1 MDSIDR
7 GLKTCKS
14 PLMRQEGLRSL
25 HAKCLPKLSPLTSND
40 LPTAMVLAFMPF
52 LAANWLY
59 ILAGILCFVTARL
72 TIAPSYV
79 SALRTGKQRRV
90 YLNPDQAA
98 ELPDEDADCPEDGD
112 DGPAPSL
119 PADLEH
125 VPLDFER
132 LSEEEMAARARD
144 FYSVMDRRRTV
155 RAFSSDPVPMAVI
168 EDLVRTAGTAPSGAH
183 TEPWT
188 YVVVSTDDLKEQVRE
203 IVEQEELI
211 NYTQR
216 MGDQW
221 TTDLKPL
228 RTNWEKAY
236 LTDAPHLIMV
246 FKQQYSL
253 KEDGSRRN
261 HYYNELSV
269 AIASG
274 ILITAI
280 HYAGLVTLTSTP
292 LNCGPALRALLGR
305 PANEKLTLLLPVG
318 YPAPDATVPD
328 LRRKPLDEILVRL

>member
-1 MDSIDR
+1 
-7 GLKTCKS
+7 
-14 PLMRQEGLRSL
+14 
-25 HAKCLPKLSPLTSND
+25 
-40 LPTAMVLAFMPF
+40 MVLALMPF

-59 ILAGILCFVTARL
+59 ILAGVLCFVTARF
-72 TIAPSYV
+72 TIATSYA
-79 SALRTGKQRRV
+79 SSLRTTQQRRRGREH
-90 YLNPDQAA
+90 LSPDQAA
-98 ELPDEDADCPEDGD
+98 ELPDEDLECSEDGDD

-125 VPLDFER
+125 VPLQFER
-132 LSEEEMAARARD
+132 MSEDEMRARARD
-144 FYSVMDRRRTV
+144 FYRVMDRRRTV
-155 RAFSSDPVPMAVI
+155 RAFSTDPVPMDVI

-188 YVVVSTDDLKEQVRE
+188 YVVVSTEELKQQVRD

-236 LTDAPHLIMV
+236 LTDAPHLILV

-274 ILITAI
+274 LLITAI

-328 LRRKPLDEILVRL
+328 LRRKPLDDILVRL